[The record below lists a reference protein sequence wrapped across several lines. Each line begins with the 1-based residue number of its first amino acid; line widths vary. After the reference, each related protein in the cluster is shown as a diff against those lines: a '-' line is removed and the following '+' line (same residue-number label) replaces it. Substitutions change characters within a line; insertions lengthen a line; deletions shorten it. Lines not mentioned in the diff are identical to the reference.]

1 VGVLFISHSSQD
13 DDKAVRVRDWLHA
26 QGWREVFLDLD
37 AEQGLA
43 PGHHWQDELKRAGER
58 CAAVLV
64 LVSPDWLASFWCRTE
79 FLLADQLGKRIFPIF
94 VAPTPFDDL
103 PIELKAKF
111 QIADISVPEK
121 EADGFQRL
129 AVGLRRA
136 GLDPDSFDWPPPG
149 DPNRPVF
156 RGLQA
161 LDVDDAAVFFGRDAA
176 ITKGLDELRQMR
188 GGAPER
194 VLVVLGASGAGKSS
208 FLRAGLV
215 SRLKRDED
223 SFQVLPIIRPGRAA
237 LTGPEGLE
245 ASLASAGAL
254 TVIAQPRDLVEAI
267 AHVRRAGAPR
277 PDGAAP
283 SEAAKPATV
292 ILPVD
297 QAEELFAPENTEGA
311 AFCSIVAGA
320 LDTDSDVL
328 VLLTIRS
335 DAYAR
340 LQADPSLGAA
350 RQRLF
355 NLAAIPAGWLKEVI
369 EGPAKLARPPLAV
382 EPELTQALLADLA
395 SADALPLLAFT
406 LERLQTDYGRN
417 GKLTVADYRE
427 KLGGIA
433 GAIQAGVA
441 AAIGPWPD
449 PHRLAL
455 ARRLFI
461 PALVQIDQD
470 GVRRR
475 IASRRDV
482 PAEARSLADAFVE
495 QRILIADRRT
505 LDGAE
510 IETLEVAHEAILRQ
524 WPTLA
529 AWIAEEGEALAV
541 LAGVRSAARDWRAH
555 QGGAAWLVHGGERLK
570 AAQATL
576 AREDFAGAS
585 DQAMRAY
592 VAACRAAERRATR
605 GRRRLQGVA
614 AVLALVLLAGL
625 GWAGWT
631 YHATLGS
638 MLTAYQRYRPFVN
651 SAAKLAAAA
660 PGTSFQ
666 DCGKGTNDCP
676 VMLVVPAGQFMMG
689 SPDSEPGRF
698 PREGPVHPVAVR
710 RFALSKFDVTVGE
723 WRACVQAGG
732 CPAIPQPDWAGDRS
746 PVVNVSW
753 NDARAYADWLSQ
765 MTGVAYRLPSEA
777 EWEYAARGETT
788 LAAPHRIY
796 PWGDA
801 LGTDNADCQ
810 GCGSA
815 WDARQ
820 AAPVGSFRPN
830 AFGLYDMAGEVWQWV
845 QDCVQKDYTAAPWC
859 GMHSM
864 RGGAWDQPAG
874 SIRSAYRGGYID
886 YNRSPNQGL
895 RIARTL

>member
-13 DDKAVRVRDWLHA
+13 NDRATRVRDWLHG

-43 PGHHWQDELKRAGER
+43 PGHRWQDELKRAGER

-64 LVSPDWLASFWCRTE
+64 LISPSWLASFWCRTE

-149 DPNRPVF
+149 DPNRSVF
-156 RGLQA
+156 RGLKA
-161 LDVDDAAVFFGRDAA
+161 LDAEDAAVFFGRDAA
-176 ITKGLDELRQMR
+176 ITKGLDDLRQMR

-194 VLVVLGASGAGKSS
+194 VLVILGASGAGKSS

-223 SFQVLPIIRPGRAA
+223 SFRVLPIVRPGRAA
-237 LTGPEGLE
+237 LTGPEGLQ
-245 ASLASAGAL
+245 ASLASAGAR
-254 TVIAQPRDLVEAI
+254 TAIAQPRDLIEAM
-267 AHVRRAGAPR
+267 ATLRRAAAPR
-277 PDGAAP
+277 PDGGAQ
-283 SEAAKPATV
+283 SGAAKPATF

-297 QAEELFAPENTEGA
+297 QAEELFAPENAEGA
-311 AFCSIVAGA
+311 AFCSVVAGA
-320 LDTDSDVL
+320 LEGDSDVL
-328 VLLTIRS
+328 LLLTIRS
-335 DAYAR
+335 DAYGR
-340 LQADPSLGAA
+340 LQADPSFGTAQ
-350 RQRLF
+350 QRLF
-355 NLAAIPAGWLKEVI
+355 NLPAVPAGSLKEVI

-382 EPELTQALLADLA
+382 EPELTQALLADLS

-406 LERLQTDYGRN
+406 LERLLTDYGRDS
-417 GKLTVADYRE
+417 KLTVADYRE

-461 PALVQIDQD
+461 PALVQIDHD

-475 IASRRDV
+475 IASRGDV
-482 PAEARSLADAFVE
+482 PAEAQGLAAAFVE

-505 LDGAE
+505 VDGTE

-555 QGGAAWLVHGGERLK
+555 QDDAAWLVHRDERLG

-585 DQAMRAY
+585 DPAMRDY
-592 VAACRAAERRATR
+592 IVACRAAERRATR

-614 AVLALVLLAGL
+614 AVLALGLIAGL

-631 YHATLGS
+631 YRAALGS
-638 MLTAYQRYRPFVN
+638 LLTAYERYRPFVTPP
-651 SAAKLAAAA
+651 ATLAAAA
-660 PGTSFQ
+660 AGTSFQ
-666 DCGKGTNDCP
+666 DCGKGANDCP

-689 SPDSEPGRF
+689 SPDAERGRF
-698 PREGPVHPVAVR
+698 PREGPVHPDAVR

-723 WRACVQAGG
+723 WTACVRGGG
-732 CPAIPQPDWAGDRS
+732 CPAIQQPDWAGDSS

-753 NDARAYADWLSQ
+753 NDAEAYARWLSQ

-777 EWEYAARGETT
+777 EWEYAARGQTT
-788 LAAPHRIY
+788 LAAPHRVY

-820 AAPVGSFRPN
+820 AAPVGSFKPN
-830 AFGLYDMAGEVWQWV
+830 AFGLYDMAGEVWQWA
-845 QDCVQKDYTAAPWC
+845 QDCVQKDYTAPLWC

-864 RGGAWDQPAG
+864 RGGAWDTPPG
-874 SIRSAYRGGYID
+874 SVRSAYRGGYID
-886 YNRSPNQGL
+886 YNRSPDQGM
-895 RIARTL
+895 RIARTI